1 MGYADVIA
9 REAETLPLEKQT
21 EILDFIAFLKARQL
35 ATDFSTAPKTAV
47 EIEAIFKSFKVDVSH
62 YVFNRDDANAR

>member
-9 REAETLPLEKQT
+9 REAETLPLEKQA

-35 ATDFSTAPKTAV
+35 ARFSIICNSVPYSLASPTITPPSKNLPQSETT
-47 EIEAIFKSFKVDVSH
+47 IFL
-62 YVFNRDDANAR
+62 